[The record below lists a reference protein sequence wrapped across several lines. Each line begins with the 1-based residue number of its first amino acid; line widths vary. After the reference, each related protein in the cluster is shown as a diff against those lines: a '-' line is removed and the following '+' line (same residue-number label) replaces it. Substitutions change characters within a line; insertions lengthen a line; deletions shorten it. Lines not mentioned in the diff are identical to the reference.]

1 IRRNIGWPKTRMG
14 GGMNDGQGAQYRVGT
29 ILAAIILGI
38 TVTVSPVLAQTSGAL
53 GSIHGTIADESGGK
67 LPGVTATLT
76 SPAIQVKQMV
86 AVADGDGNYN
96 FGELPV
102 GTYR

>member
-1 IRRNIGWPKTRMG
+1 MFDW
-14 GGMNDGQGAQYRVGT
+14 QGARSGVVT
-29 ILAAIILGI
+29 LAALILGM
-38 TVTVSPVLAQTSGAL
+38 TVTVSPALAQTSGAL
-53 GSIHGTIADESGGK
+53 GSIHGSIADESGGK

-86 AVADGDGNYN
+86 AVADNDGNYS

-102 GTYR
+102 GVYRIAFELQGFS